1 MKKLIATVFLLVF
14 LFPCT
19 AFAASHETESNDS
32 LGSADPISFGTT
44 MVGKLNDG
52 DDQDWY
58 KLVISKNGHFN
69 LKYGADPSA
78 KSGDAKLGWNVEM
91 RDADRHLLR
100 DYNETSVQTPE
111 MALKP
116 GTYYLCVRRDIYLPN
131 CSYNL
136 LLTFTEDNTWIT
148 DCYDD
153 GEKFSNAK
161 TIQPRKQY
169 TGTIF
174 NRDDFDVF
182 KVNLKGKGKV
192 NIRFKIDDSADLS
205 NGYEAWTVKILD
217 GKHNELFYKRGID
230 TSFTTDTVH
239 YNGFVYV
246 VVSRS
251 DYAPTDCI
259 YHITAINTPASTP
272 KSSSSRTVTSKPVNK
287 TRIAKAVNRKGR
299 RIFVKWR
306 RNKKASGYQV
316 QFSKKRSFP
325 KRVTR
330 GKIIGRNTKTT
341 YTRKLA
347 RGRWYVRVRCLKG
360 KRHSSWSKVRTIRIK
375 K

>member
-1 MKKLIATVFLLVF
+1 
-14 LFPCT
+14 
-19 AFAASHETESNDS
+19 
-32 LGSADPISFGTT
+32 
-44 MVGKLNDG
+44 
-52 DDQDWY
+52 
-58 KLVISKNGHFN
+58 
-69 LKYGADPSA
+69 
-78 KSGDAKLGWNVEM
+78 M

-136 LLTFTEDNTWIT
+136 LLT
-148 DCYDD
+148 
-153 GEKFSNAK
+153 
-161 TIQPRKQY
+161 
-169 TGTIF
+169 
-174 NRDDFDVF
+174 
-182 KVNLKGKGKV
+182 
-192 NIRFKIDDSADLS
+192 
-205 NGYEAWTVKILD
+205 
-217 GKHNELFYKRGID
+217 
-230 TSFTTDTVH
+230 
-239 YNGFVYV
+239 

-259 YHITAINTPASTP
+259 YHITAINTPASSV

-306 RNKKASGYQV
+306 RNKKASGYQI

-325 KRVTR
+325 KRATR

-360 KRHSSWSKVRTIRIK
+360 KRYSSWSKVKTIRIK